1 VKKLLLTTQQGAH
14 LNLDLTAS
22 NSLEMMSCSL
32 VHFFCA
38 MRRRERLAAS
48 IYRSQQR
55 VPDRR
60 SNRPQTSC
68 PDKNTHTCMYI
79 NRFSRISIGFVCVV
93 MQMCAELQ
101 NKKMP
106 VHNEPQIRVGRTN
119 KPLWAVGQR
128 GRRLL
133 VSRSS
138 HKPQAALY
146 SGESQPSSG

>member
-1 VKKLLLTTQQGAH
+1 MSYVLTHIEQIFIKNRLQVIIICDIIFLASSVKKLLLTTQQGAH

-22 NSLEMMSCSL
+22 NLLEMMSCSL

-119 KPLWAVGQR
+119 KPL
-128 GRRLL
+128 
-133 VSRSS
+133 
-138 HKPQAALY
+138 
-146 SGESQPSSG
+146 